1 MTFNKPW
8 AGRLPSGPV
17 PAQSASNKD
26 RLQPALLDR
35 LTDTEPHKSSER
47 PEAHYV
53 DEARLR
59 QALLRDL
66 QWLLNTTN
74 ASSNIDFEGLPAAEQ
89 SVVNYGMPALTG
101 QMLSELD
108 WKTVQA
114 SIRSIILQ
122 FEPRILPQT
131 LSVTQIHSGNAMN
144 QHNTLQFE
152 IRCEF
157 WSLPFSQEL
166 LLKARLD
173 VETGQVAFGHTDLAV
188 STSPKM
194 SL

>member
-1 MTFNKPW
+1 VAINKPW
-8 AGRLPSGPV
+8 GGASQSGHRSH
-17 PAQSASNKD
+17 QNSNNKD

-35 LTDTEPHKSSER
+35 LTDTEPHKTTER

-53 DEARLR
+53 DEARLK

-74 ASSNIDFEGLPAAEQ
+74 ASGDIDFDGLAAAEL

-108 WKTVQA
+108 WNTVQA
-114 SIRSIILQ
+114 SIRRSILQ
-122 FEPRILPQT
+122 FEPRILPKT
-131 LSVTQIHSGNAMN
+131 LSITQIQSAHAMN

-173 VETGQVAFGHTDLAV
+173 VETGQVAFGQATDSSVPSKL
-188 STSPKM
+188 
-194 SL
+194 